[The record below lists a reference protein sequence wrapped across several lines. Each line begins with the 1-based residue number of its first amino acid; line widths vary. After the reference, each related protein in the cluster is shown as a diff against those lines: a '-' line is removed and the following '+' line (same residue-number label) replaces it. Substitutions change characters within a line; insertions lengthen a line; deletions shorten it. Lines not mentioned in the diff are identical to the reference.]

1 MTVNSPAYDVA
12 LMLAADTLLGLT
24 LGTELF
30 VHREPASPDATITVS
45 DIAGFDADAR
55 SEYEYERPVVNIRV
69 RGARNTGAQAAYET
83 AKSIWDILRLVV
95 DETWGNSTYIAL
107 YPVSS
112 IQLLSF
118 DEVDRPVYL
127 LSFRIHR
134 TPSV

>member
-1 MTVNSPAYDVA
+1 MTANSPAYDVA
-12 LMLAADTLLGLT
+12 LMLADDSGLALT

-30 VHREPASPDATITVS
+30 VHREPASPDAAVTVF
-45 DIAGFDADAR
+45 DVAGFDPDGR

-69 RGARNTGAQAAYET
+69 RGVRNTGAQTAYAT
-83 AKSIWDILRLVV
+83 AKAIWDVLRLVTA
-95 DETWGNSTYIAL
+95 ESWGNSTYIAIW
-107 YPVSS
+107 PTSS
-112 IQLLSF
+112 IQLVTY